1 MVTTFDV
8 YFEFFFHLIL
18 FHCPVDA
25 DFGSLYLI
33 WEILF
38 FLNFFETSTYQNLV
52 PTDKREMVEEIKL
65 KSFSNL
71 SNPIE
76 F

>member
-1 MVTTFDV
+1 MQ
-8 YFEFFFHLIL
+8 I
-18 FHCPVDA
+18 PA
-25 DFGSLYLI
+25 LYVL
-33 WEILF
+33 WRDLLF
-38 FLNFFETSTYQNLV
+38 FLIFLMMKKTSTYQNLV

>member
-1 MVTTFDV
+1 MQISAL
-8 YFEFFFHLIL
+8 YIL
-18 FHCPVDA
+18 FER
-25 DFGSLYLI
+25 S
-33 WEILF
+33 LF